1 MSNHLDDDWK
11 VDVDAAVEDEKRDD
25 TNSLRVEEVVSDCH
39 WAEEAWIVDVT
50 SDPMVDALLPVVD
63 CDWEVVQRIDVV
75 NWEGQMNAA
84 VGSWDDVPIDLVEVD
99 LNVHAVEDA
108 DCCSN
113 DHWMDAYA
121 VVVVADFVMNEGHSI
136 L

>member
-1 MSNHLDDDWK
+1 MSNYLDDDWK

-63 CDWEVVQRIDVV
+63 CDW
-75 NWEGQMNAA
+75 
-84 VGSWDDVPIDLVEVD
+84 
-99 LNVHAVEDA
+99 
-108 DCCSN
+108 
-113 DHWMDAYA
+113 
-121 VVVVADFVMNEGHSI
+121 
-136 L
+136 